1 MRSQDLMKRVKGPN
15 DIPNGPHYA
24 VIIYGVRS
32 VYTPGDE
39 RSRTHPGHGYPGGTD
54 YFDDLEH
61 RVTTEKSDL
70 ERFVTD
76 LEERT
81 RDDKK
86 PYVILEVAKKGSV
99 ARSTQVKF

>member
-24 VIIYGVRS
+24 VILYGVRS

-61 RVTTEKSDL
+61 WVTTEKDYLEEFISDL
-70 ERFVTD
+70 EARSGHN
-76 LEERT
+76 
-81 RDDKK
+81 KK
-86 PYVILEVAKKGSV
+86 PYVILEVAKKGVV
-99 ARSTQVKF
+99 ARSTKVQF